1 MIPADR
7 WTAGG
12 DGSAVR
18 AVSFDEWVDWLVTTR
33 VTEKSGT
40 FTRFDL
46 AQAVGSALPADTG
59 LATVEATVNRALA
72 SPVVVQVGDHWTE
85 RRPVHAPDRTVA
97 DDRELLYTSRSL
109 LAVERRLLEQ
119 LAAGAQTG
127 TGVLEPVAVEA
138 AIEHSTLG
146 DDQAA
151 AIRALTSNGDRIS
164 VMVGRAGT
172 GKTHTLGTLRDR
184 LRGRRMVGHRVGAI
198 STGCP
203 RTPGGVGH
211 RVDDDRPAPGRTTN
225 DHHDHRRRR

>member
-1 MIPADR
+1 MIPTDR

-46 AQAVGSALPADTG
+46 AQAVGSALPADTS

-119 LAAGAQTG
+119 LAAGTRDWHG
-127 TGVLEPVAVEA
+127 RP
-138 AIEHSTLG
+138 
-146 DDQAA
+146 
-151 AIRALTSNGDRIS
+151 RARARSKPRSN
-164 VMVGRAGT
+164 T
-172 GKTHTLGTLRDR
+172 
-184 LRGRRMVGHRVGAI
+184 RRSATTRP
-198 STGCP
+198 P
-203 RTPGGVGH
+203 RSE
-211 RVDDDRPAPGRTTN
+211 R
-225 DHHDHRRRR
+225 